1 MKDDEKIKLG
11 YRSAQAITKKFAKT
25 YYFASRFLPKDKRY
39 AAYSIYAICRIS
51 DESVDDN
58 KGIANTEKLMQIKK
72 DIDLVYAGAALDDNL
87 LSVFK
92 TAINRYQIPKDYFD
106 KLIEGMEM
114 DLNKQHYANFNEL
127 YEYCY
132 RVAGVVGLIMLKIF
146 GYNDPQAKQH
156 AVSLGIA
163 MQLTNILRDIKEDL
177 QRGRIYLP
185 EDEMRKFG
193 VTESNIWE
201 EKIDESFKDL
211 LRFQIKR
218 AREYYVNSSQGA
230 KLINDAKSRFV
241 VLAMKEI
248 YSKILDAIED
258 NGYDVFSRRVQVSN
272 IKKISIALEIL
283 LKGRYR

>member
-11 YRSAQAITKKFAKT
+11 YGSAQAITKKFAKT

-51 DESVDDN
+51 DECVDDN
-58 KGIANTEKLMQIKK
+58 KGIADTEKLMQIKK

-87 LSVFK
+87 WLVFK
-92 TAINRYQIPKDYFD
+92 NAINRYQIPKDYFD
-106 KLIEGMEM
+106 KIIEGMEM

-146 GYNDPQAKQH
+146 GNNEPKAKEH

-177 QRGRIYLP
+177 RRGRVYLP
-185 EDEMRKFG
+185 EDEMQKFG
-193 VTESNIWE
+193 VTQSNISE
-201 EKIDESFKDL
+201 EKIDERFKDFL
-211 LRFQIKR
+211 KFQIKR
-218 AREYYVNSSQGA
+218 AREYYAHSGQGI
-230 KLINDAKSRFV
+230 KLINDAKSRFM

-272 IKKISIALEIL
+272 IQKISIALEIL
-283 LKGRYR
+283 FKGQYR

>member
-1 MKDDEKIKLG
+1 MKDNKRIKLG
-11 YRSAQAITKKFAKT
+11 YSLAKTITKKFAKT

-92 TAINRYQIPKDYFD
+92 AAINRYQIPKDYFD
-106 KLIEGMEM
+106 KIIEGMGM
-114 DLNKQHYANFNEL
+114 DLNKQHYANFDEL

-177 QRGRIYLP
+177 RRGRIYLP
-185 EDEMRKFG
+185 EDEMRKSG
-193 VTESNIWE
+193 VTQSCIWE
-201 EKIDESFKDL
+201 EKINEPFKDF

-218 AREYYVNSSQGA
+218 AREYYAHSSLGI

-241 VLAMKEI
+241 VLAIKEI